1 MGFSAVVRVSRTTQ
15 MAHETE
21 TTTIPYFYPKYLN
34 LNRKWVPLA
43 IVVVLGIVFLFVKR
57 FGKDT
62 TTKPK
67 TTTDRKRDPAADVN
81 RNRGFDRR
89 VSYIEYT
96 QHAKCRMQCRHIT
109 QAEVEEIMKEGS
121 INYKKS
127 DVNDRPCPT
136 YALEGITADNQRV
149 RIVFAQCDLKS
160 KVVTC
165 IDLNTDWECHCP
177 GDDDPASGR
186 GKNRNE

>member
-1 MGFSAVVRVSRTTQ
+1 M
-15 MAHETE
+15 
-21 TTTIPYFYPKYLN
+21 
-34 LNRKWVPLA
+34 A
-43 IVVVLGIVFLFVKR
+43 IVVVLGIVWLLVK
-57 FGKDT
+57 KMKPDDKP
-62 TTKPK
+62 KPK
-67 TTTDRKRDPAADVN
+67 TTTDKRDPSSEVN

-96 QHAKCRMQCRHIT
+96 QHAKCRMECRHIT
-109 QAEVEEIMKEGS
+109 QAEVEEIMKDGS

-136 YALEGITADNQRV
+136 YALEGKTDDNQRV
-149 RIVFAQCDLKS
+149 RIVFAQCDLKT

-177 GDDDPASGR
+177 GDED
-186 GKNRNE
+186 K